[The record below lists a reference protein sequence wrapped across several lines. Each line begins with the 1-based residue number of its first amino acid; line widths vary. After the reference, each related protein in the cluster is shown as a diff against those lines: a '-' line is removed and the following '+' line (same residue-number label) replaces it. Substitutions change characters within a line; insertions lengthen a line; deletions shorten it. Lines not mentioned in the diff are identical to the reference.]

1 MLTSKVLSL
10 VQGQIDV
17 FFSGL
22 DSLKL
27 ESSDVARAL
36 EAFERCNRRICL
48 KYYEAQLGIE
58 DFYHTDKYATFLYFL
73 SHSLYKA
80 DKAKLATKVYYLN
93 KILHGIDIYY
103 EICLPEV
110 FSLTHPLGSVLGRA
124 RYGNYL
130 CVYQNCT
137 IGVDGGDGIAYGP
150 TLGEGVVLCAS
161 SKVIGRCQVG
171 DNVIFGANAFIINT
185 DVPSNSIVVG
195 SYPHHRILPS
205 NHNVLKEFFGID
217 KDSKDS

>member
-1 MLTSKVLSL
+1 MLTSKVLLL

-48 KYYEAQLGIE
+48 KYYEAQLSIE
-58 DFYHTDKYATFLYFL
+58 DFYHSDKYAVFLYFL
-73 SHSLYKA
+73 SHTLYKA
-80 DKAKLATKVYYLN
+80 NKPKLATKAYYLN
-93 KILHGIDIYY
+93 KILHGVDLFY

-110 FSLTHPLGSVLGRA
+110 FSLTHPVGSVFGRA
-124 RYGNYL
+124 EYGNYL

-137 IGVDGGDGIAYGP
+137 IGGDTRDGEICYP

-217 KDSKDS
+217 KDSKG

>member
-1 MLTSKVLSL
+1 MLTSKVLLL

-17 FFSGL
+17 FFSRL

-27 ESSDVARAL
+27 ESSDVKRAL
-36 EAFERCNRRICL
+36 DAFWRCNKQICL
-48 KYYEAQLGIE
+48 KYYETQLSIE

-110 FSLTHPLGSVLGRA
+110 FYLTHPVGSVFGRA
-124 RYGNYL
+124 GYGNYL

-137 IGVDGGDGIAYGP
+137 IGGDTRDGEICYP
-150 TLGEGVVLCAS
+150 TLGEGVVLCTS
-161 SKVIGRCQVG
+161 SKVIGKCQVG

-217 KDSKDS
+217 KDL

>member
-1 MLTSKVLSL
+1 MLTSKVLLL

-17 FFSGL
+17 FFSRL

-27 ESSDVARAL
+27 ESSDVKRAL
-36 EAFERCNRRICL
+36 DAFWRCNKQICL
-48 KYYEAQLGIE
+48 KYYETQLSIE

-110 FSLTHPLGSVLGRA
+110 FYLTHPVGSVFGRA
-124 RYGNYL
+124 GYGNYL

-137 IGVDGGDGIAYGP
+137 IGGDTRDGEICYP

-161 SKVIGRCQVG
+161 SKVIGKCQVG

-217 KDSKDS
+217 KDL

>member
-1 MLTSKVLSL
+1 M
-10 VQGQIDV
+10 
-17 FFSGL
+17 FFSRL

-27 ESSDVARAL
+27 ESSDVKRAL
-36 EAFERCNRRICL
+36 DAFWRCNKQICL
-48 KYYEAQLGIE
+48 KYYETQLSIE

-110 FSLTHPLGSVLGRA
+110 FYLTHPVGSVFGRA
-124 RYGNYL
+124 GYGNYL

-137 IGVDGGDGIAYGP
+137 IGGDTRDGEICYP

-161 SKVIGRCQVG
+161 SKVIGTCQVG

-217 KDSKDS
+217 KDL

>member
-1 MLTSKVLSL
+1 MLTSKVLLL

-27 ESSDVARAL
+27 ESSDVTRAL
-36 EAFERCNRRICL
+36 DAFWRCNKQICL
-48 KYYEAQLGIE
+48 KYYETQLSIE

-110 FSLTHPLGSVLGRA
+110 FYLTHPVGSVFGRA
-124 RYGNYL
+124 GYGNYL

-137 IGVDGGDGIAYGP
+137 IGGDTRDGEICYP

-161 SKVIGRCQVG
+161 SKVIGKCQVG

-217 KDSKDS
+217 KDL

>member
-17 FFSGL
+17 FFAPL
-22 DSLKL
+22 DSHKL
-27 ESSDVARAL
+27 ESKDIVMAL
-36 EAFERCNRRICL
+36 EAFRRCNRHILL
-48 KYYEAQLGIE
+48 KYYESQLSIE

-73 SHSLYKA
+73 SHFLHKA
-80 DKAKLATKVYYLN
+80 GKSKLAAKVYYLN
-93 KILHGIDIYY
+93 KILHGVDIFY

-110 FSLTHPLGSVLGRA
+110 FYLTHPVGSVFGRA
-124 RYGNYL
+124 EYGNYL

-137 IGVDGGDGIAYGP
+137 IGGDTRDGEIYYPA
-150 TLGEGVVLCAS
+150 LGEGVVLCAS
-161 SKVIGRCQVG
+161 SKIIGRCHIG

-185 DVPSNSIVVG
+185 DVPSNSLVVG

-205 NHNVLKEFFGID
+205 NHNVLKEFFGISGD
-217 KDSKDS
+217 CKI